1 MPEPNLADRV
11 EILEQ
16 KVRILETLPPRMEA
30 VAWQIIQLRK
40 EMSVE
45 FRSVR
50 DEIRAVDAGLGDEIR
65 AVDARLG
72 DEIRAVD
79 AGLRDEI
86 RAVDAGLRDEI
97 RAVDAGL
104 RQAIRAVDVGLRVE
118 METREASLLE
128 KIRAEIRD
136 GDEQTRTYM
145 RVLHEEVISKIATL
159 GAGH

>member
-1 MPEPNLADRV
+1 
-11 EILEQ
+11 
-16 KVRILETLPPRMEA
+16 MEA

-45 FRSVR
+45 FRSV
-50 DEIRAVDAGLGDEIR
+50 
-65 AVDARLG
+65 
-72 DEIRAVD
+72 
-79 AGLRDEI
+79 RDEI

>member
-1 MPEPNLADRV
+1 MLPSSPRWVRHSQAVGQETRMPEPNLTDRV
-11 EILEQ
+11 EILER

-45 FRSVR
+45 FRSV
-50 DEIRAVDAGLGDEIR
+50 
-65 AVDARLG
+65 
-72 DEIRAVD
+72 
-79 AGLRDEI
+79 RDEI

>member
-1 MPEPNLADRV
+1 MPEPNLTDRV

-45 FRSVR
+45 FRSV
-50 DEIRAVDAGLGDEIR
+50 
-65 AVDARLG
+65 
-72 DEIRAVD
+72 
-79 AGLRDEI
+79 RDEI